1 MSKELQE
8 LKATLEKDKE
18 KSLRRISEVQKEIQI
33 LVATR
38 KEERAKWEQ
47 LDAELEGDVSER
59 IQEVSEIQGR
69 LLASEQLIRTLESLN
84 TN

>member
-8 LKATLEKDKE
+8 LKETLVKDKE
-18 KSLRRISEVQKEIQI
+18 KSLKRISEVQKEIQI

-69 LLASEQLIRTLESLN
+69 LLASEQLIKQLESL

>member
-8 LKATLEKDKE
+8 LKETLEKDKE
-18 KSLRRISEVQKEIQI
+18 KSLKRISEVQKEIQT

-59 IQEVSEIQGR
+59 IKEASGIQGR
-69 LLASEQLIRTLESLN
+69 LLASEQLIKQLESL

>member
-69 LLASEQLIRTLESLN
+69 LLASEQLIKQLELLN
-84 TN
+84 N

>member
-69 LLASEQLIRTLESLN
+69 LLASEELIRTLESLN

>member
-8 LKATLEKDKE
+8 LKTTLEKDKE
-18 KSLRRISEVQKEIQI
+18 KSLKRISEVQKEIQV
-33 LVATR
+33 LVASR
-38 KEERAKWEQ
+38 KEERAKWEE

-69 LLASEQLIRTLESLN
+69 LLASEELIRTLESL
-84 TN
+84 TI

>member
-18 KSLRRISEVQKEIQI
+18 KSLKRISEVQKEIQV
-33 LVATR
+33 LVAAR
-38 KEERAKWEQ
+38 KEERAKWEE

-69 LLASEQLIRTLESLN
+69 LLASEELIRTLESL

>member
-38 KEERAKWEQ
+38 KEERAKWEE

-69 LLASEQLIRTLESLN
+69 LLASEQLIKQLESLN

>member
-18 KSLRRISEVQKEIQI
+18 KSLKRISEVQKEIQV

-38 KEERAKWEQ
+38 KEERAKWEE

-69 LLASEQLIRTLESLN
+69 LLASEELIRTLESL
-84 TN
+84 TI

>member
-8 LKATLEKDKE
+8 LKETLEKDKE
-18 KSLRRISEVQKEIQI
+18 KSLKRISEVQKEIQI

-38 KEERAKWEQ
+38 KEERAKWEL

-69 LLASEQLIRTLESLN
+69 LLASEQLIKQLESL